1 MNDVATKQK
10 TNTTYNGWKNYET
23 WLVNLWLTN
32 EECYYGQLREIVKNF
47 NTTYEQ
53 ADELE
58 QYVRFAVDTVDLPG
72 LRLDL
77 LGAALSRVDWLEIV
91 EGNQE

>member
-1 MNDVATKQK
+1 MHGVAEELK

-23 WLVNLWLTN
+23 WLVNLWLTS

-47 NTTYEQ
+47 DTIHEQ

-58 QYVRFAVDTVDLPG
+58 QYIRFVVDTVDLPG